1 MKKLTTFIVVL
12 LTLSLTGCGS
22 SSNTAEVA
30 LEKANKA
37 VQRVDELEA
46 ELDEL
51 SSYIVS
57 TDVAAPEPEDVS
69 SEEVPS
75 ESSNEDVVEQKTVLH
90 AYSTDL
96 CIPQIPLENEKI
108 KASIVFSGQSFDLS
122 TCTEDQRE
130 HVSSLTLPYYGEPIV
145 RDCDVILSG
154 ITVNAIYRMDSGNWT
169 PIEELLFDPVD
180 NTYLAS
186 LYIEG
191 TDTNVFMVQTV
202 NSCHYYFGIRSQY

>member
-1 MKKLTTFIVVL
+1 MKRTTFIVVL

-57 TDVAAPEPEDVS
+57 TDVATPGPEDVS

-75 ESSNEDVVEQKTVLH
+75 ESSSEDVVEQKTIINVS
-90 AYSTDL
+90 AVDL
-96 CIPQIPLENEKI
+96 TIPQIPLESENI
-108 KASIVFSGQSFDLS
+108 KATILFCGTTIELS
-122 TCTEDQRE
+122 ASSEEKRE
-130 HVSSLTLPYYGEPIV
+130 HLDVTTLPYYGGDVV
-145 RDCDVILSG
+145 RTCDFTTSG
-154 ITVNAIYRMDSGNWT
+154 VTVNAIYRMDSGNWT
-169 PIEELLFDPVD
+169 PIEGLQFDPVD

-202 NSCHYYFGIRSQY
+202 NGSHYYFGIRSKY